1 MANFKQNLIL
11 GTSFETTDSSAKDRV
26 TEHTVTIKKV
36 LQPFTNIELAKR
48 TFREIS
54 LLKGLR
60 HENIVS
66 PSEIFVSPREDIY
79 LVTDFMATD
88 LQTLLSV
95 RPMERKFT
103 QYFIYQVLRG
113 LKYIHS
119 AGVIHR
125 DLKPSNI
132 LIDENCDLKICDFGL
147 ARIHEPLMT
156 GYIATRYYRA
166 PEIMVSWQKYGSK
179 VDIWSTGC
187 IMAEML
193 RGKPLFPG
201 VDHVDQLRVIVNIL
215 GTPTEELIN
224 QIPSKN
230 AQQFILSL
238 PRYEQQDLSILLP
251 NVSSDDLDFLGR
263 LLVFDPKKRLSAGE
277 ALAHTFLATYH
288 DPTDEPMA
296 EKPFDWSFDARQCD
310 LETWKIMIY
319 SEIFDLQF
327 LEHELED
334 TVFQLN

>member
-1 MANFKQNLIL
+1 MANFTQNLIL
-11 GTSFETTDSSAKDRV
+11 GTSFETTDSSAKDQV
-26 TEHTVTIKKV
+26 TERTVTIKKIS
-36 LQPFTNIELAKR
+36 QPFTNIELAKR
-48 TFREIS
+48 TYREIS
-54 LLKGLR
+54 LLKDLQ
-60 HENIVS
+60 HENIILL
-66 PSEIFVSPREDIY
+66 SEIFVSPREDIY

-95 RPMERKFT
+95 RPMERRFT
-103 QYFIYQVLRG
+103 QYFIYQILRG

-132 LIDENCDLKICDFGL
+132 IIDENCDLKICDFGL

-179 VDIWSTGC
+179 VDMWSTGC

-193 RGKPLFPG
+193 LGKPLFPG
-201 VDHVDQLRVIVNIL
+201 VDHIDQLRVIIKII

-230 AQQFILSL
+230 AQHFILSL
-238 PRYEQQDLSILLP
+238 PRYEHQDLSIILP
-251 NVSSDDLDFLGR
+251 SVSSDGR
-263 LLVFDPKKRLSAGE
+263 LLVFDPNKRLSASE

-288 DPTDEPMA
+288 NPNDEPIA
-296 EKPFDWSFDARQCD
+296 TKPFDWSFDTRQCD
-310 LETWKIMIY
+310 LETWKMMIY

-327 LEHELED
+327 VERDLED
-334 TVFQLN
+334 TVFQSR

>member
-1 MANFKQNLIL
+1 MANFTQDLIL
-11 GTSFETTDSSAKDRV
+11 GTSFETTDSSAKDQV
-26 TEHTVTIKKV
+26 TERTVTIKKIS
-36 LQPFTNIELAKR
+36 QPFTNIEQAKR
-48 TFREIS
+48 TYREIS
-54 LLKGLR
+54 LLKDLQ
-60 HENIVS
+60 HENIMLL
-66 PSEIFVSPREDIY
+66 SEIFVSPREDIY

-95 RPMERKFT
+95 RPMERRFT
-103 QYFIYQVLRG
+103 QYFLYQILRG

-132 LIDENCDLKICDFGL
+132 FIDENCDLKICDFGL

-179 VDIWSTGC
+179 VDMWSTGC

-193 RGKPLFPG
+193 LGKPLFPG
-201 VDHVDQLRVIVNIL
+201 VDHIDQLHVIVKII

-238 PRYEQQDLSILLP
+238 PRYEQQDLSSLLP

-263 LLVFDPKKRLSAGE
+263 LLVFDPKKRSSASE

-288 DPTDEPMA
+288 DPTDEPLA
-296 EKPFDWSFDARQCD
+296 KTPFDWSFDARQYD
-310 LETWKIMIY
+310 LETWKMMIY

-327 LEHELED
+327 LERELED
-334 TVFQLN
+334 TVFQSH